1 MAPSVLL
8 IGASGALGRPLV
20 EEFLRQRAR
29 FGRVAILSDP
39 AKVVK
44 FKEVQK
50 NGIEVIVGHFLIPS
64 AIKLTLRPGFDV
76 VISLTGNGAMRLQ
89 PAMIEA
95 AIVGGVRHFYPSE
108 FGTDIAHGNNWQF
121 RYFRDKVVT
130 RDHLAAKAK
139 EVPDFR
145 YTLMIVG
152 AFSEWAAGEFSGV
165 DLENH
170 TVVAYG
176 YPDAT
181 LSVTGMKDIVRY
193 TVDSILLPFPEGQ
206 SRREFR
212 VRGDHL
218 TWTQLIGLLEEVQG
232 VKYQVTFI
240 DPQEAAK
247 KQEEA
252 RQRGDE
258 EAELMWAAKTLGPA
272 GKGGIVPLPLD
283 NDKFD
288 FKPEPLKVI
297 LQRTL
302 KRN

>member
-1 MAPSVLL
+1 MTAPSILI

-20 EEFLRQRAR
+20 EEFQRQRAR
-29 FGRVAILSDP
+29 FSRVAILSDP
-39 AKVVK
+39 AKVHK
-44 FKEVQK
+44 FNEVQK
-50 NGIEVIVGHFLIPS
+50 NGIEVISGSFLDF
-64 AIKLTLRPGFDV
+64 RCYQGFDV

-95 AIVGGVRHFYPSE
+95 AIAGGVRHFYPSE
-108 FGTDIAHGNNWQF
+108 FGADIAHGDNWQF
-121 RYFRDKVVT
+121 RYFRDKLAT

-139 EVPDFR
+139 EVPGFR
-145 YTLMIVG
+145 YTLMLVG

-176 YPDAT
+176 SPEAEV
-181 LSVTGMKDIVRY
+181 SVTGMNDIVRY
-193 TVDSILLPFPEGQ
+193 TVDSILLPFPAGQ
-206 SRREFR
+206 NDREIR

-218 TWTQLIGLLEEVQG
+218 TWGQLIALLEDVQG
-232 VKYQVTFI
+232 VKYEVTFI
-240 DPQEAAK
+240 SLEEAAK

-258 EAELMWAAKTLGPA
+258 EEEILWAGKTLSPSGRVV
-272 GKGGIVPLPLD
+272 VPPPLD

-288 FKPEPLKVI
+288 FKPEPLKAI
-297 LQRTL
+297 LQRVL

>member
-1 MAPSVLL
+1 MTPPSVLL

-20 EEFLRQRAR
+20 EEFQRQRPR

-39 AKVVK
+39 AKVHRFDEAK
-44 FKEVQK
+44 K
-50 NGIEVIVGHFLIPS
+50 NGIEVISGSFFDF
-64 AIKLTLRPGFDV
+64 KCYQGFDV
-76 VISLTGNGAMRLQ
+76 VISLTGNAGMRLQ

-95 AIVGGVRHFYPSE
+95 AVAGGVRHFYPSE
-108 FGTDIAHGNNWQF
+108 FGTDIDHNNNWQF
-121 RYFRDKVVT
+121 RYLRDKVAT

-139 EVPDFR
+139 EIPDFR
-145 YTLMIVG
+145 YTLMLVG

-165 DLENH
+165 DLDKH

-176 YPDAT
+176 YPDAEN
-181 LSVTGMKDIVRY
+181 SVTALNDIVRY
-193 TVDSILLPFPEGQ
+193 TVDSILLPFPAGQ
-206 SRREFR
+206 SRREIR
-212 VRGDHL
+212 VRGDHV
-218 TWTQLIGLLEEVQG
+218 TWRQLIALLEEVQG

-258 EAELMWAAKTLGPA
+258 EAELMWAGKTLGPS
-272 GKGGIVPLPLD
+272 GKVVVPLPLD

-288 FKPEPLKVI
+288 FKPEPLKAI
-297 LQRTL
+297 LQRVL
-302 KRN
+302 KGN